1 MRAMRLLWALLG
13 AKQLNE
19 ASRSK
24 LRVVGLL
31 YFIEGSP
38 VSILWEVL
46 PVYLRLHGIS
56 LRAIGGLRLLELPF
70 SLKFLW
76 SPLVQRFGDR
86 RTWVTGAMLVVALVV
101 AALPWAGATHGLTVL
116 FLLILVLTIASATQD
131 MAIDAYTVA
140 LVGQEEQGAANGV
153 RASAYRVALVLIGSG
168 MVALAYWL
176 PWTLLFGAAALV
188 FAVLAIAVRWIPRVD
203 IT

>member
-46 PVYLRLHGIS
+46 PVYLRLHGTS

-86 RTWVTGAMLVVALVV
+86 RTWMTGAMLVVALVV
-101 AALPWAGATHGLTVL
+101 ALLPVKLG
-116 FLLILVLTIASATQD
+116 
-131 MAIDAYTVA
+131 
-140 LVGQEEQGAANGV
+140 
-153 RASAYRVALVLIGSG
+153 RASCRERG
-168 MVALAYWL
+168 W
-176 PWTLLFGAAALV
+176 
-188 FAVLAIAVRWIPRVD
+188 D
-203 IT
+203 